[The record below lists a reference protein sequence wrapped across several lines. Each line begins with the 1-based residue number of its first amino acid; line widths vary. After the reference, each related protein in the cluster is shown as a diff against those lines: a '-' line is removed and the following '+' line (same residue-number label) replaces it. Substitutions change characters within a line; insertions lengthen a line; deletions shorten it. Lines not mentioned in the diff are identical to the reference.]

1 MENWKDRTAL
11 LLGDKKLKKLEESHV
26 LIVGLGGVGAYAAE
40 QIARAGIGELTIIDS
55 DKVNPSNINRQL
67 IALNSTIDKDKT
79 SLMQERLLDINPQLK
94 LHIINKFIDESNVQ
108 DIVKNSFDYV
118 VDAIDTLTPKVD
130 LITHCVKNNMLL
142 ISSMGAGG
150 RLDPAKIQIADI
162 SETYNDNLARMIRKR
177 LHKKAIYHGIKVVFS
192 SEKADPNAIL
202 LTEGERNKKTTVGT
216 ISYMPAIFG
225 NFISSVVIR
234 DLLRIPLK

>member
-11 LLGDKKLKKLEESHV
+11 LLGHKKLKKLEESHV

-40 QIARAGIGELTIIDS
+40 QIARAGIGELTIVDS
-55 DKVNPSNINRQL
+55 DKINPSNINRQL
-67 IALNSTIDKDKT
+67 IALNSSINKNKT

-94 LHIINKFIDESNVQ
+94 LHVINEFVDESNVQ
-108 DIVKNSFDYV
+108 DIVKSSFDYV

-130 LITHCVKNNMLL
+130 LITHCFKNNIPL

-150 RLDPAKIQIADI
+150 RLDPSKVQIADI
-162 SETYNDNLARMIRKR
+162 SETHNDNLARMIRKR
-177 LHKKAIYHGIKVVFS
+177 LHKKAIYQGIKVVFS

-234 DLLRIPLK
+234 GLLNIPIK